1 MVDIGEKISSFKQKL
16 ALWWEKLFQ
25 EKIATFPLLSEILED
40 STKVTLNDLRLLL
53 QEYLDKL
60 QIELDRYIPENVE
73 LSKYSWVRNPFE
85 ISVHEVGEDIC
96 GFQEELLD
104 LQASQVLKENFSRMC
119 LTQFWAQLKDKP
131 ILSRESENA
140 LLPFPTTYLC
150 EAGFSTLV
158 VVKTNVLLKRIA
170 RKATFC
176 PKSLSVSFNIYCKH
190 FKKTILDILE
200 IQRKKE
206 K

>member
-1 MVDIGEKISSFKQKL
+1 MLGNRIGFCKRVQEVNSNAVIIHCFLHPENL
-16 ALWWEKLFQ
+16 ATRTIQPELFSVLQ
-25 EKIATFPLLSEILED
+25 DVIQIANFIKSRA
-40 STKVTLNDLRLLL
+40 LNSRIFHAMCEEMGS
-53 QEYLDKL
+53 QY
-60 QIELDRYIPENVE
+60 IELDRYIPENVE

-85 ISVHEVGEDIC
+85 ISVHVVDEDIC

-158 VVKTNVLLKRIA
+158 VIKTKYRNRLDAQHDVRCAL
-170 RKATFC
+170 
-176 PKSLSVSFNIYCKH
+176 SLNIQPN
-190 FKKTILDILE
+190 IEELVE
-200 IQRKKE
+200 
-206 K
+206 

>member
-1 MVDIGEKISSFKQKL
+1 M
-16 ALWWEKLFQ
+16 FQ
-25 EKIATFPLLSEILED
+25 GKIATFPLLSEFLED
-40 STKVTLNDLRLLL
+40 STKVTLNDLKLLL

-60 QIELDRYIPENVE
+60 QIELDRFIPENVE

-104 LQASQVLKENFSRMC
+104 LQASQVLKEKFSRMC
-119 LTQFWAQLKDKP
+119 LTQFWPQLKDKP
-131 ILSRESENA
+131 ILSSESENA

-158 VVKTNVLLKRIA
+158 VIKTKYRNRLDAQHDMRCA
-170 RKATFC
+170 
-176 PKSLSVSFNIYCKH
+176 LSMNIHPNIEELVEYVQH
-190 FKKTILDILE
+190 
-200 IQRKKE
+200 QGSH
-206 K
+206 